1 MIRTSS
7 DGPVTTLLLDAP
19 ERRNAF
25 DEAMLRQ
32 LGAGLQAADADPGC
46 RCVVVRGAGGT
57 FCAGRNLTEAPERGI
72 EAVLD
77 REGIWEEIS
86 QTLHRASTPSVAVVD
101 GHAVAGGFTL
111 AMACD
116 FVVAEASATFGA
128 FEMRHGF
135 PAALCTP
142 LLAKLAPARMALEWG
157 MLGQPIPARR
167 LYEIGLVNRIAEGTD
182 ALDEVAAEF
191 VGHLAA
197 LDPQAV
203 AMTLELH
210 RAAANL
216 PRADA
221 LAMGK
226 QQNALITTSGMLERA
241 MRRFTGRSSS

>member
-7 DGPVTTLLLDAP
+7 TGPVTTLLLDAP

-32 LGAGLQAADADPGC
+32 LCADLRAADADTDC
-46 RCVVVRGAGGT
+46 RCIVLRGADGT
-57 FCAGRNLTEAPERGI
+57 FCAGRNLTESPDRDI
-72 EAVLD
+72 EAILE
-77 REGIWEEIS
+77 REGVWEEVS
-86 QTLHRASTPSVAVVD
+86 QLLHRATTPSVAVVE
-101 GHAVAGGFTL
+101 GYAVAGGFTL

-142 LLAKLAPARMALEWG
+142 LLTKLAPARMALEWG
-157 MLGQPIPARR
+157 MLGEPIPARR
-167 LYEIGLVNRIAEGTD
+167 LYEIGLVNRIADGPD
-182 ALDEVAAEF
+182 ALDETASAF
-191 VGHLAA
+191 VDQLTA
-197 LDPQAV
+197 LDPEAV
-203 AMTLELH
+203 ALTLELH
-210 RAAANL
+210 RAAGNM

-226 QQNALITTSGMLERA
+226 QQNALIAASGMLERA
-241 MRRFTGRSSS
+241 MKRFAGSRRS